1 MPPRMRKTE
10 MEAAYRRIK
19 EVIKTD
25 PDITDKQLQERFGI
39 GYRKVAELRAETE
52 KANVRAKGLETR
64 EG

>member
-19 EVIKTD
+19 GVIKTD

-52 KANVRAKGLETR
+52 KANN
-64 EG
+64 